1 MMTLPTHKTKIV
13 CTIAVSS
20 RMATCQPL
28 QFLLGR
34 MLVICAR
41 APGTVEDVCKAVGQR
56 ACNPRKVRRSDRRI
70 FQQHLETNHRMVII
84 SLRLKS
90 KEGQDG
96 QRRDF
101 YFEA

>member
-1 MMTLPTHKTKIV
+1 VPEHPEQWKTY
-13 CTIAVSS
+13 
-20 RMATCQPL
+20 
-28 QFLLGR
+28 
-34 MLVICAR
+34 
-41 APGTVEDVCKAVGQR
+41 
-56 ACNPRKVRRSDRRI
+56 VRRLVSELAI
-70 FQQHLETNHRMVII
+70 PGKFAVLTEVFSNKHLETNHRMVII

>member
-1 MMTLPTHKTKIV
+1 MAFPTHKTKIV

-34 MLVICAR
+34 MLVTCAR

-56 ACNPRKVRRSDRRI
+56 ACNSRKVRRSDRSI
-70 FQQHLETNHRMVII
+70 FQQAPGNEPSHGDH
-84 SLRLKS
+84 
-90 KEGQDG
+90 
-96 QRRDF
+96 
-101 YFEA
+101 